1 MDDRSEIGEIL
12 AAIGNEHR
20 IAILYELQQA
30 YRHDRSS
37 LPYATLKRRIGVRDS
52 GNFNYHL
59 QQLVGRFV
67 FQADNGGYALTYA
80 GRKIVSALSA
90 GIFTEQA
97 GERRFDAP
105 GTCYA
110 CDKASLIARYEQ
122 ERLYITCQSC
132 GEEVFHGPFPPA
144 PVAHRDD
151 RLRAFERWSR
161 RWNALATTGTCPECG
176 SEMNTTLTT
185 QEPTTSIGNV
195 SHRFLYT
202 CTNCWARVYLPI
214 GCAVRDHPSV
224 IGFHTTHDV
233 ELDTQP
239 LWDLPW
245 ALSCEYTTFDS
256 DQSCVHLRIPI
267 ETDELHL
274 SVNDSG
280 TIVSIAETG

>member
-1 MDDRSEIGEIL
+1 MDDSSEIGDIL
-12 AAIGNEHR
+12 AAIGNERR

-30 YRHDRSS
+30 YRHDESS
-37 LPYATLKRRIGVRDS
+37 LPYATLKRRVGIRDS

-67 FQADNGGYALTYA
+67 FEADDGYALTYA

-90 GIFTEQA
+90 GIFTERA
-97 GERRFDAP
+97 GKRRLDAP

-110 CDKASLIARYEQ
+110 CGEAALVARYEQ
-122 ERLYITCQSC
+122 ERLYITCQAC
-132 GEEVFHGPFPPA
+132 GEEVFHAPFPPA
-144 PVAHRDD
+144 PVAQRDD
-151 RLRAFERWSR
+151 RLHAFEVWSR
-161 RWNALATTGTCPECG
+161 RWNALAATGTCPECG

-185 QEPTTSIGNV
+185 QTPMTSIGNV

-202 CTNCWARVYLPI
+202 CTNCWARVYLPV

-224 IGFHTTHDV
+224 IGFHASHNA

-239 LWDLPW
+239 LWNLSW

-256 DQSCVHLRIPI
+256 DHSCVHLRIPI

-274 SVNDSG
+274 SVDDGG
-280 TIVSIAETG
+280 TIVSVAGVG